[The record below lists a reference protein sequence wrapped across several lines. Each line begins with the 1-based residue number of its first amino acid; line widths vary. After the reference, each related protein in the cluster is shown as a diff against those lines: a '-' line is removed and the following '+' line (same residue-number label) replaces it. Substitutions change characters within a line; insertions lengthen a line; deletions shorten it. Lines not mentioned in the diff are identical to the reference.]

1 MLSVIIRFN
10 LGKTFQI
17 QLAVKFSANSVK
29 CFNRSFPFAQ
39 SKQNAP
45 STTKL
50 SLATRNREIAI
61 HIQST
66 ASRDRAIAADIRATH
81 IYIRAAAT
89 RSREIG
95 IYSREIASC
104 IREIAADSQEVTA
117 NIEEIAGDTRRIAA
131 PGSATIARCRFRP
144 IYGQNPLF
152 FLYAPCRRLNTVR
165 P

>member
-1 MLSVIIRFN
+1 MIIRFN

-29 CFNRSFPFAQ
+29 YFNRSFPFAQ

-104 IREIAADSQEVTA
+104 IREIAADSQEMAA
-117 NIEEIAGDTRRIAA
+117 NIEGITNYSPRTAGGRRETGATQIRNDYNRQEINALHRKRRK
-131 PGSATIARCRFRP
+131 P
-144 IYGQNPLF
+144 
-152 FLYAPCRRLNTVR
+152 RRKSDRLA
-165 P
+165 